1 VRISILKLMA
11 LFSCVATVCLLAIGW
26 VRRDLVSSGA
36 GLAFFLLF
44 LVVCSLWAYRRA
56 VMAMHRLERV
66 VAQNDAL
73 MELVRQGALRQT
85 RSIQALATDQA
96 ELLKLQTDGATAQ
109 QQLADRVA
117 GIDETTRSAARQAA
131 DAQELA
137 LRAFRDVSATQKEL
151 GELLTPFISTS
162 EKLSRHILREVLSCH
177 AKLLPLA
184 TSVEERAALRSD
196 LSAVQKNISKKMD
209 SEIAALTKFMRSD
222 KSLRTLAYRAL
233 GRMQYETVQEME
245 ALAQLRQ
252 LFDTSQPTP
261 LLGGFAMQPV
271 SMLALVQEV
280 IARKPT
286 LMVECGSGTS
296 TLWIAR
302 ALARNGVG
310 RLVSLEHKEE
320 FFEKT
325 SSVLKQHG
333 LERWVDLRLA
343 PLQELDINGEPFQW
357 YDHAAVS
364 DLQGIDILSVDGPP
378 GFIGPLA
385 RYPALPVLREKLASD
400 ALILVDDA
408 DREDEQALMERW
420 KSENNGIWKAWKFAG
435 RTQALAYRS
444 SAER

>member
-1 VRISILKLMA
+1 MRISILKLMA

-162 EKLSRHILREVLSCH
+162 EKL
-177 AKLLPLA
+177 
-184 TSVEERAALRSD
+184 
-196 LSAVQKNISKKMD
+196 
-209 SEIAALTKFMRSD
+209 
-222 KSLRTLAYRAL
+222 
-233 GRMQYETVQEME
+233 
-245 ALAQLRQ
+245 
-252 LFDTSQPTP
+252 
-261 LLGGFAMQPV
+261 
-271 SMLALVQEV
+271 
-280 IARKPT
+280 
-286 LMVECGSGTS
+286 
-296 TLWIAR
+296 
-302 ALARNGVG
+302 
-310 RLVSLEHKEE
+310 
-320 FFEKT
+320 
-325 SSVLKQHG
+325 
-333 LERWVDLRLA
+333 
-343 PLQELDINGEPFQW
+343 
-357 YDHAAVS
+357 
-364 DLQGIDILSVDGPP
+364 
-378 GFIGPLA
+378 
-385 RYPALPVLREKLASD
+385 
-400 ALILVDDA
+400 
-408 DREDEQALMERW
+408 
-420 KSENNGIWKAWKFAG
+420 
-435 RTQALAYRS
+435 
-444 SAER
+444 